1 MNSFR
6 NQYIVIKMEDDYY
19 DLIQKQLEQARAIDR
34 NNKPIEDY
42 QDSKVEGLDSK
53 VGAYDKVNRQ
63 SKSRFIDDERL
74 YGLVDGF
81 ARFANS
87 KAEWNYDIDF
97 IEPIQDTLYEVGGY
111 YDWHIDESNWFPG
124 KRQSNRIRKI
134 SFTILLNDDF
144 EGGEFELFAD
154 EKKVIPMKK
163 KDVILFMGDTP
174 HRVRKVTSGVRKSLV
189 GWVQGPAYK

>member
-111 YDWHIDESNWFPG
+111 YDWHIDESNWYPG

-154 EKKVIPMKK
+154 EKKIIPLEKN
-163 KDVILFMGDTP
+163 DVILFMGDTP

>member
-111 YDWHIDESNWFPG
+111 YDWHIDESNWYPG

>member
-6 NQYIVIKMEDDYY
+6 NQYIVIKMEDEYY

-42 QDSKVEGLDSK
+42 QDSKVEGLDHKEGS
-53 VGAYDKVNRQ
+53 YDEVNRS

-111 YDWHIDESNWFPG
+111 YDWHIDESNWYPG

-154 EKKVIPMKK
+154 EKKIIPLKK

>member
-111 YDWHIDESNWFPG
+111 YDWHIDESNWFQG

-134 SFTILLNDDF
+134 SFTVLLNDDF

>member
-6 NQYIVIKMEDDYY
+6 TQYIIIKMEDEYF
-19 DLIQKQLEQARAIDR
+19 DLIEKQLKTARGKDR
-34 NNKPIEDY
+34 NNKPIDDY
-42 QDSKVEGLDSK
+42 ELSKVEGVDSK

-74 YGLVDGF
+74 YGLMDGMV
-81 ARFANS
+81 RFANE
-87 KAEWNYDIDF
+87 KCEWNYDVDF

-111 YDWHIDESNWFPG
+111 YDWHIDESNWFQG

-134 SFTILLNDDF
+134 NFTVLLNDDF

-163 KDVILFMGDTP
+163 KDVIMFMGDTP
-174 HRVRKVTSGVRKSLV
+174 HRVREVTSGCRKSLV
-189 GWVQGPAYK
+189 GWVQGPPYK

>member
-1 MNSFR
+1 
-6 NQYIVIKMEDDYY
+6 MEDEYY

-42 QDSKVEGLDSK
+42 QDSKVEGLDHKEGS
-53 VGAYDKVNRQ
+53 YDEVNRS

-111 YDWHIDESNWFPG
+111 YDWHIDESNWYPG

-154 EKKVIPMKK
+154 EKKIIPLKK

>member
-42 QDSKVEGLDSK
+42 QDSKVEGLDHKEGS
-53 VGAYDKVNRQ
+53 YDEVNRS

-74 YGLVDGF
+74 YGLVDGLV
-81 ARFANS
+81 RFANS

-111 YDWHIDESNWFPG
+111 YDWHIDESNWYPG

-154 EKKVIPMKK
+154 EKKIIPLKK

>member
-42 QDSKVEGLDSK
+42 QDSKVEGLDHKEGS
-53 VGAYDKVNRQ
+53 YDEVNRS

-111 YDWHIDESNWFPG
+111 YDWHIDESNWYPG

-154 EKKVIPMKK
+154 EKKIIPLEKN
-163 KDVILFMGDTP
+163 DVILFMGDTP